1 MVARVTEHETFFNK
15 ERGVTHPFCMEAD
28 RVEKPV
34 WIKHASQLAT
44 LSQDGKGPRVKE
56 KMSELGIIEDGSIWL
71 EEGVIKAV
79 GTTAELEKKYGVRK
93 KEADIVNASGCL
105 VTPGLVDPHTH
116 VVYGGS
122 REREFEMRL
131 EGATYM
137 EIMNAGGGIHATAR
151 MTREATEE
159 ELIEQTTW
167 RLDSFLAHGI
177 TTVEGKSGYGM
188 DLETELKQLRVMEKL
203 QQTHPIDIVPTFMG
217 AHAVP
222 QEYKGR
228 EDEFVDR
235 LINEMLPVVAE
246 EKLAEF
252 NDVFCEKGV
261 FTPDQSERILEEGKK
276 YGLIPKI
283 HADEIESYGGAELA
297 AKVGAI
303 SAEHLLKASDEGI
316 RAMAE
321 SGVIACLLPAT
332 ALYLREQAA
341 AGRKMVDAGVPV
353 AISTDC
359 NPGSSPTTSMPLV
372 MNLACILMRMTPAE
386 ALTAATYNAAC
397 AINRQDKAGS
407 LEEGKQADVVMWDIE
422 NYQKLQY
429 FFGVNHVKSVW
440 KKGIRVV

>member
-1 MVARVTEHETFFNK
+1 VA
-15 ERGVTHPFCMEAD
+15 
-28 RVEKPV
+28 KPV

-44 LSQDGKGPRVKE
+44 LALDTKGPRVKE
-56 KMSELGIIEDGSIWL
+56 QMSELGIIEDGSLWL
-71 EEGVIKAV
+71 EDGVIKAV
-79 GTTAELEKKYGVRK
+79 GTTAELEKKYGEREK
-93 KEADIVNASGCL
+93 DADIVDASGRL

-137 EIMNAGGGIHATAR
+137 EIMNAGGGIHATTR
-151 MTREATEE
+151 MTREESEE

-167 RLDSFLAHGI
+167 RLDSFLAHGV

-188 DLETELKQLRVMEKL
+188 NVETELKQLRVMQKL
-203 QQTHPIDIVPTFMG
+203 KHSHPIDIVPTFMG

-222 QEYKGR
+222 PEYKGR
-228 EDEFVDR
+228 EDEFVDH
-235 LINEMLPVVAE
+235 LINEMLPVVAD

-261 FTPDQSERILEEGKK
+261 FTPEQSERILEAGKK

-283 HADEIESYGGAELA
+283 HADEIEPYGGAELA

-316 RAMAE
+316 KAMAKA
-321 SGVIACLLPAT
+321 GVIACLLPAT

-341 AGRKMVDAGVPV
+341 NGRKMVDEGVPV

-397 AINRQDKAGS
+397 AINRQAKAGS